1 MMKTVQIL
9 LSSYNGEKYISRQI
23 DSILRQKDV
32 EIHLLIRD
40 DGSTDGTRA
49 IIKEYEKKYP
59 ANVEVVLGE
68 NMGWKK
74 SFFTLLQLAG
84 DYDYYAFA
92 DQDDYWYEDKEI
104 SSIKVMEAESR
115 NYNLPQLVQTQY
127 TTTDELLN
135 PIIPQPPNRPVIPKY
150 HDEIFAEEFF
160 QGCCMTWNNVAMN
173 LIKKYTP
180 QNEYAH
186 DHWVGVVCYLLG
198 KIYFI
203 QVPKFSYVRHSG
215 NASITGNQL
224 AGQIARLKRFL
235 HGDRQLYYNMGD
247 DLLRGYKE
255 SLNNHDKVMC
265 IDLINYKHSIKKKIK
280 LLFNYHLRRRS
291 IRGSLFF
298 KFSILLN
305 RF

>member
-23 DSILRQKDV
+23 DSILQQKDV
-32 EIHLLIRD
+32 EVHLLIRD

-59 ANVEVVLGE
+59 ANVKAVLGE

-104 SSIKVMEAESR
+104 SSIKVMEDDPAEG
-115 NYNLPQLVQTQY
+115 PKLVQVDY
-127 TTTDELLN
+127 ITTDENLQPLN
-135 PIIPQPPNRPVIPKY
+135 PQPEARPIIPQH

-160 QGCCMTWNNVAMN
+160 QGCCMSWNKKAMH
-173 LIKKYTP
+173 LLKMYTP
-180 QNEYAH
+180 KQNYGH
-186 DHWVGVVCYLLG
+186 DYWVGVVCSLFG
-198 KIYFI
+198 KTYFLP
-203 QVPKFSYVRHSG
+203 QAKFSYVRYSD
-215 NASITGNQL
+215 NASTTGNQL
-224 AGQIARLKRFL
+224 AGQIARFKRFI
-235 HGDRQLYYNMGD
+235 HGEKQLYYNIGED
-247 DLLRGYKE
+247 ILKGYSSLLTDYDR
-255 SLNNHDKVMC
+255 NMC
-265 IDLINYKHSIKKKIK
+265 LDLINYKHSLKRKIK

>member
-59 ANVEVVLGE
+59 ANVEVILGE

-104 SSIKVMEAESR
+104 SSIKVMEDDPAEG
-115 NYNLPQLVQTQY
+115 PKMVQVHY
-127 TTTDELLN
+127 VTTDENL
-135 PIIPQPPNRPVIPKY
+135 IPWQVQPPVWPVMPSY
-150 HDEIFAEEFF
+150 HDEIFADDLF
-160 QGCCMTWNNVAMN
+160 QGCCMTWNDRAMK
-173 LIKKYTP
+173 IIQKYKP
-180 QNEYAH
+180 KADFAH
-186 DHWVGVVCYLLG
+186 DYWVGVVCYLLG
-198 KIYFI
+198 KTYLLDEK
-203 QVPKFSYVRHSG
+203 KFSYIRHVGNSSPTGNATAGQFLRLKKLLSG
-215 NASITGNQL
+215 NNNVYFNIGNDMINGYAEL
-224 AGQIARLKRFL
+224 LTEHDLNICMDLKE
-235 HGDRQLYYNMGD
+235 YKNNIVSK
-247 DLLRGYKE
+247 LR
-255 SLNNHDKVMC
+255 
-265 IDLINYKHSIKKKIK
+265 I
-280 LLFNYHLRRRS
+280 LFNFKLRRRS
-291 IRGSLFF
+291 WKGTLFF
-298 KFSILLN
+298 KLCVLLN
-305 RF
+305 KY